1 MVGRCLVVLRTTRS
15 GEVKGEGMKLS
26 VENGNVLCSL
36 ENKNGGFLW
45 ACYGLFDGFL
55 SGKLK
60 MYWDNPEEFRNPD
73 TATLFKAE
81 RLEDILRYAKKYGVE
96 ADETVTTFNLELQT
110 KVTHI
115 KACRLV
121 ELKYL
126 QQCERWERL
135 CKSGCGKCQNL
146 AYDIDLPICK
156 QTGLILEEKNVGKYI
171 GGVLHLFNLEPFPSE
186 ECPFNIN
193 KKQGATNER
202 ISEACGSK
210 IQT

>member
-1 MVGRCLVVLRTTRS
+1 
-15 GEVKGEGMKLS
+15 MKLS

-55 SGKLK
+55 NGKLK
-60 MYWDNPEEFRNPD
+60 MYWDNPEEWRVPD
-73 TATLFKAE
+73 TATLYNAE

-96 ADETVTTFNLELQT
+96 ADEAVEAFNRGLQS
-110 KVTHI
+110 KAAEI
-115 KACRLV
+115 KARRLAGQ
-121 ELKYL
+121 EHAK
-126 QQCERWERL
+126 QCERWERL
-135 CKSGCGKCQNL
+135 CKSGCGKCRNL

-210 IQT
+210 VQT